1 MLYYVSIKLCQS
13 TLCFALA
20 AVSEIDY
27 IKNAKKNNTFIQN
40 KVLGFRVFI

>member
-1 MLYYVSIKLCQS
+1 MLYYVSIKLCES

-27 IKNAKKNNTFIQN
+27 IKNAKIKQHFYT
-40 KVLGFRVFI
+40 K